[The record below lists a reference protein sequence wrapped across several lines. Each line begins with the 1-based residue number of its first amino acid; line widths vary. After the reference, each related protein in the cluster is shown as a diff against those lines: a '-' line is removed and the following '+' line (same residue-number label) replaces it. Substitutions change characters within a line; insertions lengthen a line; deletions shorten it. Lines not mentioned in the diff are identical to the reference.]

1 MTDWTI
7 LISTVVCAL
16 IAGAVGLFS
25 TYTSRYLDRKE
36 RHLNEHKDNF
46 ALIDRT
52 LNEIRNKV
60 WPFNYGYESPKL
72 NHIKRISPESPKL
85 SILGITLYNPEIG
98 DKPEEF
104 VKVDSGLYDDMN
116 KHFKI
121 IAEKLNKYE
130 ETVKKDGSEI
140 LKLMEELSER
150 IYSEMYKSKLPV
162 LKWTFDKGEKALLR
176 DFKAQL
182 EEQEYA
188 GVIFLLVIRQEKSTW
203 PQTFEIYERYG
214 LYKGLNEIANKIR
227 GGSED
232 KL

>member
-1 MTDWTI
+1 M
-7 LISTVVCAL
+7 
-16 IAGAVGLFS
+16 
-25 TYTSRYLDRKE
+25 
-36 RHLNEHKDNF
+36 
-46 ALIDRT
+46 IDRT
-52 LNEIRNKV
+52 LKEIRNKV
-60 WPFNYGYESPKL
+60 WPFNYCFESPRL

-104 VKVDSGLYDDMN
+104 VKVDSGLYDDMK

-176 DFKAQL
+176 DFKGQV

-188 GVIFLLVIRQEKSTW
+188 GIIFLLVIKQNENTWRQTRET
-203 PQTFEIYERYG
+203 YERYG
-214 LYKGLNEIANKIR
+214 LYTGLKEIADKIREGNEDKVNKI
-227 GGSED
+227 S
-232 KL
+232 KLLNGIDELKEECHGLLEKQKHSFELKGRCEYIKFFQ